1 MEKINIDTL
10 LFSGGGLKCYTILG
24 SLKYLF
30 DNNIIND
37 NFKDIK
43 DIFYV
48 SGSAIFTLPILI
60 GYSIEATIQIFKSI
74 NYSIIFDINSINLQS
89 LLSSYGLKDISTFY
103 FVPET
108 ILERIGLNKDIT
120 LKGLYDLNKINVH
133 FKVMNITKDRVE
145 YLNHINNPDIEL
157 KKAILMTS
165 CVPII
170 FNPFKYKDSLYIDGG
185 LMGNFPQEMISK
197 YPNHIG
203 IDIISTKATL
213 TDNEYNK
220 CIPSNNF
227 KDLKEYL
234 QYLYDLYGTI
244 YNTQES
250 SRHIRILINGCG
262 VDFKSLEKKLN
273 NMYEEGYNQSKEHY
287 KDFSISD

>member
-60 GYSIEATIQIFKSI
+60 VYSIEATIQIFKSI
-74 NYSIIFDINSINLQS
+74 NYSIIFDINSISLES

-157 KKAILMTS
+157 KKAILMT
-165 CVPII
+165 
-170 FNPFKYKDSLYIDGG
+170 
-185 LMGNFPQEMISK
+185 
-197 YPNHIG
+197 
-203 IDIISTKATL
+203 
-213 TDNEYNK
+213 
-220 CIPSNNF
+220 
-227 KDLKEYL
+227 YL
-234 QYLYDLYGTI
+234 
-244 YNTQES
+244 
-250 SRHIRILINGCG
+250 
-262 VDFKSLEKKLN
+262 
-273 NMYEEGYNQSKEHY
+273 
-287 KDFSISD
+287 